1 VRALRGT
8 RCFIVTATIAGLLA
22 FAAPATAAAPDAGL
36 FGSSDPTYDGVY
48 RQSLAIL
55 ALEEAGATVPASAI
69 TWLKAQQCLDGRF
82 MAYRASLR
90 TACPAPD
97 PEAFTGPDTNST
109 ALAAMALE
117 AVGEKA
123 AAAKAVKS
131 LVASQ
136 NPDGGWGYTFGSPSD
151 ANSTGLILA
160 ALDGT
165 SDGEVASE
173 RKGLRYF
180 RSIAGNCAKS
190 SECGLIWNETMRF
203 MARSRVADT
212 REHASDALLFGARG
226 GRELEQHLGESA
238 VQRAMAR
245 SDPPPM
251 ALHRRGITA
260 RDRAGLRLR
269 RSAARQIVRHG
280 FQQGRVRAAR
290 HARSLH
296 VGRGRREQCQRA
308 VRHEARGEVVVG
320 FVPPGKL
327 AVLTAERLHE
337 APGMAAG
344 ER

>member
-1 VRALRGT
+1 MRALRGT

-22 FAAPATAAAPDAGL
+22 FAAPAMAAAPDAGL

-82 MAYRASLR
+82 MAYRASIR

-160 ALDGT
+160 ALDDT

-180 RSIAGNCAKS
+180 RSIAGNCANGAAHLPYQAGQTANDLASAQALLGLNTGLVGFDSAAKYTKARKCTERIDQQVSEYLVDQLKKNDGLLKS
-190 SECGLIWNETMRF
+190 PLDPTKPDFNATAWAIVGLVGANRP
-203 MARSRVADT
+203 VADI
-212 REHASDALLFGARG
+212 A
-226 GRELEQHLGESA
+226 
-238 VQRAMAR
+238 
-245 SDPPPM
+245 P
-251 ALHRRGITA
+251 
-260 RDRAGLRLR
+260 
-269 RSAARQIVRHG
+269 
-280 FQQGRVRAAR
+280 
-290 HARSLH
+290 
-296 VGRGRREQCQRA
+296 A
-308 VRHEARGEVVVG
+308 VRKLKEGASAYVGTGASTSPAAAATLALVAEHVDADARAFGGIDLVSTLKG
-320 FVPPGKL
+320 SI
-327 AVLTAERLHE
+327 R
-337 APGMAAG
+337 
-344 ER
+344 R